1 MLFTA
6 RILAHTRMSHALF
19 VRTRAKS
26 TCRMLGCSQQTKSKR
41 IDSTRIV
48 RRAKQTPRTITIHCE
63 CVCVCSFFF
72 SNTRSFLHGESPA
85 RFSDPSSLSKK
96 KKKKENSTS
105 SGERYIYISQQLL
118 HLPSHLT
125 CFLSFFFLLLLLL
138 SIFNS
143 DSFFFVSLS
152 FSFAIKIRFSS
163 DFSLFSKHHLSLSL
177 FLSFQKS
184 IPTIEGVNNR

>member
-105 SGERYIYISQQLL
+105 SGERYIYIYLNNYSIFPLTSRVS
-118 HLPSHLT
+118 SH
-125 CFLSFFFLLLLLL
+125 FFF
-138 SIFNS
+138 
-143 DSFFFVSLS
+143 FFFFFFRSLTLILS
-152 FSFAIKIRFSS
+152 FSFLFLFRSPLRFASPPIS
-163 DFSLFSKHHLSLSL
+163 HSFPNIISLSLSL
-177 FLSFQKS
+177 CLSR
-184 IPTIEGVNNR
+184 NRSRRSRG